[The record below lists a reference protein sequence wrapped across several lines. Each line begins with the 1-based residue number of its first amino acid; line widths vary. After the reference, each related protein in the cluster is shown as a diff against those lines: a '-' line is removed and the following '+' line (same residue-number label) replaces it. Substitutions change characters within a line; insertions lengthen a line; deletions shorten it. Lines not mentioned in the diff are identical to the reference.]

1 MAKHNNTSAKA
12 VMRVLNGQLKV
23 DEQALTRIFLKQLDN
38 IYCVKKHL
46 LTVLPDLSAK
56 ASFKD
61 LKDAI
66 IANIDMIKMQVLRM
80 EVIYKM
86 FRASYNPENCIGIK
100 TFSLTALED
109 VMQSSKEP
117 LENDLAL
124 LVHLQ
129 LIESVEIAYFNV
141 LRNIAVGLNN
151 TEVETLLCQNAD
163 TATSTKKLYELI
175 ANEYLI

>member
-1 MAKHNNTSAKA
+1 
-12 VMRVLNGQLKV
+12 MRLLNGQLKV
-23 DEQALTRIFLKQLDN
+23 DERALIKIFIKQLDN

-46 LTVLPDLSAK
+46 LRVLPNLSAK
-56 ASFKD
+56 ASFND
-61 LKDAI
+61 LKEAI
-66 IANIDMIKMQVLRM
+66 IANIDMIKMQMLRM
-80 EVIYKM
+80 DVIYKM
-86 FRASYNPENCIGIK
+86 FGATYDAENCIGIK

-109 VMQSSKEP
+109 ATQDSEEP

-129 LIESVEIAYFNV
+129 LVESVEIAYFDV
-141 LRNIAVGLNN
+141 LKNISVALSN
-151 TEVETLLCQNAD
+151 TEVETLLSQNAD